1 MLLISM
7 LGEHTLILIMY
18 SFTEQPC
25 LDDFLAS
32 TTDVLMRE
40 SRTEVGGVADGV
52 LREEVFEAKSLDA
65 TGLEQ
70 LEQLEGGKLRDEI
83 FFTYELLSSRV
94 LEEEIKGKFD
104 WFEKLGGEDEEMEVV
119 DIDEEV
125 LEVTLRVEI
134 ISL

>member
-7 LGEHTLILIMY
+7 LVEHTLTLIMY

-25 LDDFLAS
+25 LDDLLAL

-94 LEEEIKGKFD
+94 LEEEIKGKLD
-104 WFEKLGGEDEEMEVV
+104 LVEE
-119 DIDEEV
+119 
-125 LEVTLRVEI
+125 
-134 ISL
+134 